1 MSNVSLINGHEDG
14 CDICVRCGEYITEK
28 GKKLCNMCDS
38 RLQDSGQRRHFD
50 TGAVRDI
57 SEGKG
62 RCDLLPACTD
72 KEIIKA
78 KEHFEYGIKSD
89 IFSEP
94 VTSYAKTA
102 VEALEKQIPKK
113 PYIDKRGCV
122 DTYCCQNCK
131 ESLYE
136 VNMFKEYFALRE
148 MVYCDNCGQ
157 AVDWSDTD
165 DR

>member
-113 PYIDKRGCV
+113 PKMYVGEYDFERYPLCASCGGELIPRGEKLCP
-122 DTYCCQNCK
+122 C
-131 ESLYE
+131 
-136 VNMFKEYFALRE
+136 
-148 MVYCDNCGQ
+148 CGQ
-157 AVDWSDTD
+157 KIEWED
-165 DR
+165 